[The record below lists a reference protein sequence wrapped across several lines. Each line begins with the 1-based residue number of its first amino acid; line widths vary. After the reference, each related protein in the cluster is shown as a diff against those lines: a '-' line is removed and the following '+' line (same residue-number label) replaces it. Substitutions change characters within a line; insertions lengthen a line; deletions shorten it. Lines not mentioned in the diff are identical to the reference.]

1 MRIRQKVD
9 LMVFHSACK
18 ASLSE
23 AARDE
28 ESMIVIP
35 GSLLFLSILWVKR
48 GRSKKC
54 QSSKNSQNSLAY
66 WSLEA
71 AWIGWMTEVV
81 KILMIGIA
89 GMDVRKNREM
99 TSCCVI
105 EGVLLEI
112 VSIVLWTSKGRIG
125 RWKIAEMEEQ
135 IFCWDCRS
143 GFMHK

>member
-99 TSCCVI
+99 TSYRGSVI
-105 EGVLLEI
+105 GDCKYSFMNKQGTNREVKNSWNGGADFLLR
-112 VSIVLWTSKGRIG
+112 L
-125 RWKIAEMEEQ
+125 
-135 IFCWDCRS
+135 
-143 GFMHK
+143 